1 MARNHGLSEDQ
12 EENYFISMVDMLSGV
27 LFIFLVLMIY
37 FANVADFT
45 PKDVKKVDPG
55 ELLAQITR
63 LKGKVVMTEKE
74 RDDLAARLARM
85 EARLRELEAER
96 ELLTKSKE
104 ENADLLSQIREMKR
118 QSAEDILK
126 WESLFTRQTARI
138 KELESLQPKESS
150 SPIVIYASKSSDVFV
165 DSERISLAELPRTL
179 KAKRGQRGPVG
190 VIIADKGVSLNFL
203 FSVIN
208 HAKGAG
214 LQLQPIFAP
223 PAGY

>member
-1 MARNHGLSEDQ
+1 MARNHAASEDH

-45 PKDVKKVDPG
+45 PKEKKIDTA
-55 ELLAQITR
+55 ELLAEITH
-63 LKGKVVMTEKE
+63 LKGQLVSTEKE
-74 RDDLAARLARM
+74 RDDLLKRLAQM

-96 ELLTKSKE
+96 QLLTKSNE
-104 ENADLLSQIREMKR
+104 ENANLLSQIKELKQ
-118 QSAEDILK
+118 QSIEDILK
-126 WESLFTRQTARI
+126 WEAVFAKQTARI
-138 KELESLQPKESS
+138 QELESSEQNPSS
-150 SPIVIYASKSSDVFV
+150 SPIVIYASKSSAVFV
-165 DSERISLAELPRTL
+165 DSERVSLAELPRTL
-179 KAKRGQRGPVG
+179 KAKRSQRGAVG

-203 FSVIN
+203 FNVIN
-208 HAKGAG
+208 DAKGAG